1 MQDCAEVYTVI
12 LYYKS
17 VIVLG
22 LSKCLYGILC
32 NYVAYKEHQN
42 AEEQ

>member
-1 MQDCAEVYTVI
+1 MQRVAI

-17 VIVLG
+17 GYIHWASQNVYN
-22 LSKCLYGILC
+22 YGILC

-42 AEEQ
+42 AVEC